1 MVLLSRSRDADR
13 ISRFVRAHS
22 GFVSDCGCFGCAA
35 LSPCFLSD
43 NNLSNSTAE
52 SFLHSLPH
60 SRLAVLLLDG
70 NRIDFPHFHALG
82 VAVARSKR
90 RHVRS
95 ALAWQH
101 GLVKELLKE
110 KAKFASVFFLL
121 AA

>member
-1 MVLLSRSRDADR
+1 MRTL
-13 ISRFVRAHS
+13 
-22 GFVSDCGCFGCAA
+22 A
-35 LSPCFLSD
+35 LSLILVVLVALYCRLSFSQD

-101 GLVKELLKE
+101 GLVKELLKD
-110 KAKFASVFFLL
+110 KAKFASVVSFLFSFFFS
-121 AA
+121 